1 MPGVS
6 VHSAQKNMSKSKRA
20 SQRKNTNR
28 VEAAIRGD
36 IEDCTYGRIHK
47 ALGNKM
53 FIVINSS
60 KKERL
65 AHIRGKMARIGVDD
79 VVLLNVREYE
89 TRSGTDSEVYD
100 IMAVFDKKS
109 ASKLVKDRVIPSWLT
124 LSSAAEEGEEDIFD
138 HSEDADE
145 DLDADPSKPTKRKEI
160 DLDNEEFNI
169 NYI

>member
-6 VHSAQKNMSKSKRA
+6 VLSAQKNVSKSKRA
-20 SQRKNTNR
+20 SMRKNTNR
-28 VEAAIRGD
+28 IEAAVRGD
-36 IEDCTYGRIHK
+36 IEDCTYGRIYK

-89 TRSGTDSEVYD
+89 TRAGTDKEVYD
-100 IMAVFDKKS
+100 IMAVFDKRDV
-109 ASKLVKDRVIPSWLT
+109 ARLIKDNTISGWMA
-124 LSSAAEEGEEDIFD
+124 LSGTTDESEEDVFD
-138 HSEDADE
+138 YSD
-145 DLDADPSKPTKRKEI
+145 SKII
-160 DLDNEEFNI
+160 DLEEEELNI
-169 NYI
+169 DDI